1 MRVSTDKSDPGFTGP
16 LGIQITLNSEPVIR
30 VITAD
35 EELGLVI
42 VHKQDSEGNLM
53 FDPATKEIERE
64 ELRGVVRIGLSAGH
78 RLRQHWNL
86 KKQRAAA
93 EAKRV
98 VMESIRQRTEHEFD
112 DDAACI
118 HCGFDGAEWH
128 HWKHNTYEGKA
139 HPETK
144 MPPCTRA

>member
-86 KKQRAAA
+86 KKQR
-93 EAKRV
+93 
-98 VMESIRQRTEHEFD
+98 TEHEFD